1 MRRPATTTKP
11 AVVGV
16 NGSEESLLAAE
27 WAAMERFAMKSGR
40 DNKGM
45 QAGSVLVDL
54 AASSLGGKVEGSV
67 ADQTVLTS
75 DRVRIIGT
83 PR

>member
-16 NGSEESLLAAE
+16 DGSEESL
-27 WAAMERFAMKSGR
+27 WAATERFAMKSGR

-54 AASSLGGKVEGSV
+54 AASSLGGNVEGSV

-75 DRVRIIGT
+75 DGVRIIGT

>member
-1 MRRPATTTKP
+1 
-11 AVVGV
+11 
-16 NGSEESLLAAE
+16 
-27 WAAMERFAMKSGR
+27 
-40 DNKGM
+40 M

-54 AASSLGGKVEGSV
+54 AASSLGGNVEGSV

-75 DRVRIIGT
+75 DGVRIIGT